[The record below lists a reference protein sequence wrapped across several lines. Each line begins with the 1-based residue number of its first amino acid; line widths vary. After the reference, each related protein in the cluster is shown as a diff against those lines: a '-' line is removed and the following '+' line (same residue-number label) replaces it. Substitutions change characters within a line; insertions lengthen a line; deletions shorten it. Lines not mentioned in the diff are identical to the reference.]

1 MARILLGLVA
11 GSVFGLGLA
20 ISQMINPAKVIG
32 FLDLFGR
39 WDPSLLVVMVT
50 AIPVAWL
57 GYRLGRF
64 RSRPLY
70 ASAYTTPTR
79 ITIDSRLMVGAV
91 IFGIGWGLVG
101 YCPGPAF
108 ASIGFGNQRTA
119 VFIVAMLAGMIGQA
133 GFESFLQTRLR
144 HS

>member
-32 FLDLFGR
+32 FLDLFGS

-57 GYRLGRF
+57 GYRLARL
-64 RSRPLY
+64 RSRPFY
-70 ASAYTTPTR
+70 ASAYITPTR
-79 ITIDSRLMVGAV
+79 IAIDGRLMVGAV
-91 IFGIGWGLVG
+91 IFGIGWGLAG
-101 YCPGPAF
+101 YCPGPAL
-108 ASIGFGNQRTA
+108 ASIGFGNPRTVVFA
-119 VFIVAMLAGMIGQA
+119 VTMLVGMIGQA
-133 GFESFLQTRLR
+133 GFESFLQMRPR

>member
-70 ASAYTTPTR
+70 ASA
-79 ITIDSRLMVGAV
+79 
-91 IFGIGWGLVG
+91 
-101 YCPGPAF
+101 
-108 ASIGFGNQRTA
+108 TA
-119 VFIVAMLAGMIGQA
+119 A
-133 GFESFLQTRLR
+133 
-144 HS
+144 

>member
-50 AIPVAWL
+50 AIPVASL
-57 GYRLGRF
+57 GYRLARF
-64 RSRPLY
+64 RSRPFY

-108 ASIGFGNQRTA
+108 ASIGFGNPRTI
-119 VFIVAMLAGMIGQA
+119 VFVVAMLVGMLGQA
-133 GFESFLQTRLR
+133 GFDSLLQTRLR